1 MSATQQDTWSL
12 EDDQVAT
19 VSLENAKV
27 HDAYWAQAHARESY
41 FRPGLDYEDYAPA
54 YCVGYAGWA
63 QYGGAFEDAQH
74 SLLSNWVRI
83 KGGSRLSADEA
94 RLAMRAAWDRAQAV
108 AQAVAQAAAQPVL
121 HIDTRPQPWA
131 ELLGRLL
138 QGANAWLDRMLGER
152 AQAGEVHRRP
162 QPGVA
167 RN

>member
-19 VSLENAKV
+19 VSLEDAKA
-27 HDAYWAQAHARESY
+27 HDAYWAQAHVREDY

-94 RLAMRAAWDRAQAV
+94 RLAMRAAWERARAV
-108 AQAVAQAAAQPVL
+108 AQTAAQPVL
-121 HIDTRPQPWA
+121 HVDTHPQPWA

-138 QGANAWLDRMLGER
+138 QGANAWLDKMLGER
-152 AQAGEVHRRP
+152 PQTGAVHRRP
-162 QPGVA
+162 QAGIA
-167 RN
+167 RH

>member
-19 VSLENAKV
+19 VSLEDAKA
-27 HDAYWAQAHARESY
+27 HDAYWAQAHARENY

-63 QYGGAFEDAQH
+63 QYGGAFEDAQN

-83 KGGSRLSADEA
+83 KGGSRLSVDEA
-94 RLAMRAAWDRAQAV
+94 RIAMRAAWDRAQL
-108 AQAVAQAAAQPVL
+108 VAQAAQEPAL
-121 HIDTRPQPWA
+121 HVDTHEQPWA

-138 QGANAWLDRMLGER
+138 QGANTWLDKLLGER
-152 AQAGEVHRRP
+152 PAAGTVHRRP
-162 QPGVA
+162 QAGVA
-167 RN
+167 RH